1 MDWKKFKEIE
11 EKWQIG
17 YGLMQHVESHMI
29 ACESTDLKIG
39 LAECS
44 VEYVRE
50 GLKEFSLEELEGL
63 LVMEKLR
70 G

>member
-1 MDWKKFKEIE
+1 
-11 EKWQIG
+11 
-17 YGLMQHVESHMI
+17 MQHVEMHMI
-29 ACESTDLKIG
+29 VCESTDLKIG

>member
-11 EKWQIG
+11 EQWQIG
-17 YGLMQHVESHMI
+17 YGVMQHVESHMI